1 MPIIT
6 RKYIHEVEEKSKL
19 YFLLNSFNGALN
31 KFAEEIGDGLHAI
44 ALALST
50 KEDNSTQILELAN
63 EVKSAR
69 VKLQTSLDN
78 QTKGD

>member
-1 MPIIT
+1 MPVIT
-6 RKYIHEVEEKSKL
+6 RKYIHEVEQRGNL
-19 YFLLNSFNGALN
+19 FFLLNSFNGALN
-31 KFAEEIGDGLHAI
+31 KFAEEIGDGLHAV

-63 EVKSAR
+63 RVKAMR
-69 VKLQTSLDN
+69 EKLQTSLDN